1 MQHDE
6 YFPSGELWRDE
17 TDSRYELARRNTF
30 SGKELDLGTGLY
42 YFGAR
47 YYDGRQSQWLSPDPM
62 VAQYFGGGPALG
74 VYAPINLSLYAYTGN
89 NPTNYVDQNGMW
101 LESAWDAF
109 SLATGVVSLVDNV
122 QQGNWGSAALDA
134 GGVAVDA
141 LALALPVVPGGAGT
155 ALKAARGADKLNDM
169 RKGVDQ
175 GADAAKV
182 VARHGDD
189 VADGGRR
196 MDDVAGLG
204 K

>member
-1 MQHDE
+1 
-6 YFPSGELWRDE
+6 
-17 TDSRYELARRNTF
+17 
-30 SGKELDLGTGLY
+30 
-42 YFGAR
+42 
-47 YYDGRQSQWLSPDPM
+47 M